1 MSDDF
6 DVFLLSPIQ
15 MLLTG
20 GRRKKV
26 LIVAFS
32 RNFHVDFIYLHDPD
46 IMRIYTRVGHMTGN
60 RLFSIPFMKVHGRS
74 MR

>member
-1 MSDDF
+1 MLDDF

-20 GRRKKV
+20 GRHKKV
-26 LIVAFS
+26 LIVAS
-32 RNFHVDFIYLHDPD
+32 SKNFHAGFIYLHDPG

-60 RLFSIPFMKVHGRS
+60 WLFSIPFMKVHGRS